1 MENVSDRKESSQ
13 CLWVHDHEDS
23 GEVNPILGKKKGES
37 RMSKK
42 INKRAETDEEHSR
55 LAEPHNAVRAKK
67 SVNVDPDSRIGLDI
81 NL

>member
-1 MENVSDRKESSQ
+1 
-13 CLWVHDHEDS
+13 
-23 GEVNPILGKKKGES
+23 
-37 RMSKK
+37 MSKK
-42 INKRAETDEEHSR
+42 INERAETDEEHSR